1 MCDAKFIRT
10 ELILP
15 KSNIPGSNIEIKLR
29 PNPNKISSIVEIYL
43 NGELVDVVQEFNNR
57 NNKYYNNECIYKTY
71 RLQEPLTQ
79 LGVSHFQR
87 EHYCSKCNPNPP
99 SNKESIFYRRCNI
112 YTFGAHI
119 YNPNYDDNDDGVPII
134 ITTIIPDDDLMSFSI
149 VDEMAEIYKIHE
161 KTTRKCYYNLYP
173 EYDKFGKQ
181 LWDRKYEQSIVDNIK
196 NYIQLID
203 IMKTARKESATIPF
217 EFNNFK
223 KKLSDLVFTTNQ
235 ITSNIQPITHPKE
248 QNDYDDTETKTLF
261 MQNIT
266 VLYTEIVN
274 LTEQDIAELTED
286 SYRICSEFFDA
297 NIKMAIQYIKHYKHK
312 VWHIDIKDLNID
324 SIDPYW

>member
-1 MCDAKFIRT
+1 
-10 ELILP
+10 
-15 KSNIPGSNIEIKLR
+15 
-29 PNPNKISSIVEIYL
+29 
-43 NGELVDVVQEFNNR
+43 
-57 NNKYYNNECIYKTY
+57 
-71 RLQEPLTQ
+71 
-79 LGVSHFQR
+79 
-87 EHYCSKCNPNPP
+87 
-99 SNKESIFYRRCNI
+99 
-112 YTFGAHI
+112 
-119 YNPNYDDNDDGVPII
+119 
-134 ITTIIPDDDLMSFSI
+134 
-149 VDEMAEIYKIHE
+149 
-161 KTTRKCYYNLYP
+161 
-173 EYDKFGKQ
+173 

-203 IMKTARKESATIPF
+203 IMKTAKKESATKPF